1 MSKQIIVYGDSP
13 LKVYK
18 TYLQEQGYSETTII
32 GNERQVEI
40 FENWCKKNNT
50 SPTEIDYKTSLKFI
64 KYLTRKGNSK
74 KTINH
79 RLRSIKIYFNYLIEQ
94 ACRVDNPIENTIVKG
109 VKRTINYNLLE
120 ADELE
125 DLYYSFETDKYQE
138 EYHKYTLKR
147 AKVIIG
153 LMMYQ
158 GLNTTDLGN
167 LQIDHLQLSKGK
179 IYVPSTIRSNARELE
194 LKPWQIMELIEYQ
207 NEIRPIIQDKIQNH
221 SEQLFNSNARFNSI
235 IYHIF
240 KKLKKYNQKVENIKQ
255 IRASVIT
262 NWLGNYNLRKVQYLA
277 GHRYIS
283 STERYLQDDLE
294 NLHEIVNNFHPIN

>member
-1 MSKQIIVYGDSP
+1 MKN
-13 LKVYK
+13 YK
-18 TYLQEQGYSETTII
+18 TYLEEQGYSETTII
-32 GNERQVEI
+32 GNERQIEI
-40 FENWCKKNNT
+40 FEKWCKKNTT
-50 SPTEIDYKTSLKFI
+50 SPIEIDYKTSLKFI

-109 VKRTINYNLLE
+109 VKRNINYNLLE
-120 ADELE
+120 SDELE

-167 LQIDHLQLSKGK
+167 LQTDHLQLSKGK

-194 LKPWQIMELIEYQ
+194 LKPWQIMEFIEYQ
-207 NEIRPIIQDKIQNH
+207 NEIRPIIQDKLQNH

-262 NWLGNYNLRKVQYLA
+262 NWLGNYNLRKVQYFA

>member
-1 MSKQIIVYGDSP
+1 M
-13 LKVYK
+13 KVYK
-18 TYLQEQGYSETTII
+18 EYLQEQGYSETTII
-32 GNERQVEI
+32 GNERQIEI
-40 FENWCKKNNT
+40 FEKWCQRNHT
-50 SPTEIDYKTSLKFI
+50 SPIEIDYKISLKFI

-79 RLRSIKIYFNYLIEQ
+79 RLRSVKIYFNYLIEQ

-109 VKRTINYNLLE
+109 VKRNINYNLLE
-120 ADELE
+120 SDELE

-179 IYVPSTIRSNARELE
+179 IYVPSTVRSNARELE
-194 LKPWQIMELIEYQ
+194 LKPWQIMEFIEYQ
-207 NEIRPIIQDKIQNH
+207 NEVRPIIQDKIQNH
-221 SEQLFNSNARFNSI
+221 SEQLFNSNARFNAI

-262 NWLGNYNLRKVQYLA
+262 NWLRNYNLRKVQYFA